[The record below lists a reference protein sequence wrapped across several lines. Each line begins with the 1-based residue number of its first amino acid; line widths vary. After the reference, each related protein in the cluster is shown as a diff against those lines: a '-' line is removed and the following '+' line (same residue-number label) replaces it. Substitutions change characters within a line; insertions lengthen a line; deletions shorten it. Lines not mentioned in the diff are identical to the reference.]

1 MSNAGANA
9 MLRMMTGSITRRL
22 LIAVLG
28 AIALGAAPVPRAP
41 LVLAAASLQESLDA
55 AADRWATMGHPRPVI
70 SFAAS
75 SALARQIEAGAPAD
89 LFLSADEEWMDAL
102 AAKRLIAP
110 GTRADLVG
118 NRLVV
123 IEPVGRRSAVPL
135 NGARL
140 ARLLAAAPLAM
151 ADPDSVP
158 AGKYGKAALSK
169 LGAWDAVA
177 PHVVRAENVRAA
189 LALVERGAAPFGIVY
204 LTDARASSKVR
215 VAGIFP
221 TSSHPP
227 IVYPIA
233 RVAASTNAEGERFR
247 RFLLSP
253 DGRAIFARFGF
264 STPGRPR

>member
-1 MSNAGANA
+1 MFV
-9 MLRMMTGSITRRL
+9 RRL
-22 LIAVLG
+22 FLAAL
-28 AIALGAAPVPRAP
+28 AIFMLGAAPAPTAP

-55 AADRWATMGHPRPVI
+55 AAEQWARAGHPRPVI

-89 LFLSADEEWMDAL
+89 LFVSADEEWMDAL
-102 AAKRLIAP
+102 AAKRLIAAA
-110 GTRADLVG
+110 TRADLVG

-123 IEPVGRRSAVPL
+123 VEPTGRHSAVPT

-140 ARLLAAAPLAM
+140 ARLLGAGPLAM

-158 AGKYGKAALSK
+158 AGKYGKAALAR

-189 LALVERGAAPFGIVY
+189 LALVERGAAAFGIVY
-204 LTDARASSKVR
+204 LTDARASSRVR
-215 VAGIFP
+215 VAGVFP
-221 TSSHPP
+221 ASSHPP
-227 IVYPIA
+227 IVYPVA
-233 RVAASTNAEGERFR
+233 RVAASTNPEAERFR

-253 DGRAIFARFGF
+253 QGRAIFARFGF
-264 STPGRPR
+264 SAPGRPR